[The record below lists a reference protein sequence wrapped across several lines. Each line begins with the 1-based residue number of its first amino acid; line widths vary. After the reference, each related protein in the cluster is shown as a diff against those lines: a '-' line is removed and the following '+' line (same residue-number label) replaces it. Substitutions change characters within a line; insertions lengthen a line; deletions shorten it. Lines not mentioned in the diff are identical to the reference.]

1 MDRKRTHLRIE
12 AVLQPNDVGMRIL
25 DELPHDLQLA
35 ILEPLVLQDLLDGH
49 DLPRLH
55 YGRLEDDAERPVAD
69 DALGGVRYGLLPGVS
84 RRSAGTDRRG
94 GGTGRRGGS
103 RGRGG
108 IVVIVV
114 GAVTGMMSSRTGPGA
129 GARRSLLMLPLLG
142 PGRRTC
148 GGICRFYCCCS
159 SRRAACCCRRSRAR
173 SSGRTCRIC
182 AVGRHGM
189 FPGGRLRMMTVM
201 ARRVIIIIAIAVRM
215 RVVMMGST
223 CGGPAGSRCICVREA
238 APAVVVIIVRI
249 RRGRSGAVSGQRTRR
264 RHRRRRGGQGGHL
277 SRKLDCAG
285 TVGREERAKVLFTC
299 ICYAK
304 AEGKAEKSK
313 RYFLT

>member
-1 MDRKRTHLRIE
+1 MIW
-12 AVLQPNDVGMRIL
+12 M
-25 DELPHDLQLA
+25 
-35 ILEPLVLQDLLDGH
+35 
-49 DLPRLH
+49 
-55 YGRLEDDAERPVAD
+55 
-69 DALGGVRYGLLPGVS
+69 S
-84 RRSAGTDRRG
+84 RR
-94 GGTGRRGGS
+94 
-103 RGRGG
+103 
-108 IVVIVV
+108 
-114 GAVTGMMSSRTGPGA
+114 RTGPGA

-201 ARRVIIIIAIAVRM
+201 ARRVIIIIIAIAARA

-223 CGGPAGSRCICVREA
+223 CGGTAGSRCICVREA

-249 RRGRSGAVSGQRTRR
+249 RRGRSGAISGQRTRR
-264 RHRRRRGGQGGHL
+264 RHRSRRGGQGGHL

-285 TVGREERAKVLFTC
+285 AVGREERAKVLFTC

-304 AEGKAEKSK
+304 AEGKAENP
-313 RYFLT
+313 RDTF